1 MNMIRSNIPLLMKVF
16 GKKTVD
22 LIDEAG
28 VDKFTIQKARSHK
41 QISSCRLDSLCKI
54 AKALNVE
61 LEDLYEEIQIAE
73 ESSCTEAE

>member
-1 MNMIRSNIPLLMKVF
+1 MIHSNVPLLMKVF

-41 QISSCRLDSLCKI
+41 QISSCRLESLCKI
-54 AKALNVE
+54 ATALNVE
-61 LEDLYEEIQIAE
+61 LEDLYEEIQMTE
-73 ESSCTEAE
+73 ESACTKVE